1 MSKLNPEVP
10 DQLIGEDTI
19 LVEEFQKQLPELLY
33 QNLVENVGQ
42 ELFPV
47 QISMLEVLQKTNGD
61 ILCKYFFSFN
71 FDSGSKNNFVLNIS
85 FVSSN

>member
-19 LVEEFQKQLPELLY
+19 LIEEFQKQLPELLY

-61 ILCKYFFSFN
+61 ILCKYFF
-71 FDSGSKNNFVLNIS
+71 LI
-85 FVSSN
+85 